1 MHSDV
6 VTLPKARI
14 WQEASQ
20 IVGEEGFRAFWK
32 GNLVTI
38 AHRLP
43 YFLSFFMHMITIKRL
58 VETSIYMSVSVCVCD
73 P

>member
-6 VTLPKARI
+6 ATLTKASMWR
-14 WQEASQ
+14 EASR
-20 IVGEEGFRAFWK
+20 IIGEEGFKAFWK

-43 YFLSFFMHMITIKRL
+43 YSSLSFYAYERYKRVSTIHYKQTPL
-58 VETSIYMSVSVCVCD
+58 
-73 P
+73 